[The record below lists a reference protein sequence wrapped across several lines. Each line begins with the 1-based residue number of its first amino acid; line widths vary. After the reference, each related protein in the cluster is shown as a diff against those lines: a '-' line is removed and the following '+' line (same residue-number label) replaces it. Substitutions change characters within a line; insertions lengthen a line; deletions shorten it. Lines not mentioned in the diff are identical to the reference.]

1 MAESHEQSI
10 SEQLDVAWSHLGV
23 ASGDLDMPDVIAH
36 ADIAFKWESF
46 REELVELIA
55 AGDYGRL
62 PIEVVDLPKDSL
74 NVRPLVRMAPE
85 DRLIYDAAIFA
96 AATCIESVIPRGVYS
111 YRWWKARKRLL
122 GGSMWVKMQSSARYL
137 HQKQPELLLAR
148 TDVTAFYENIDAG
161 ILMGDIEAL
170 DAPLWA
176 TEVLGRFLTSFNEKP
191 GIWGIPQGSDAS
203 GLLANLYLVELDLEI
218 ARRGFRHFRYS
229 DDIYIFGEDW
239 LALREMLLE
248 ATKILRYRHL
258 TLAGVKTKIY
268 PSSEIGNVIEDEEK
282 DAIGYGVRN
291 LTVEKIEDLHELFDR
306 TTDRKELNERDLKFC
321 LTKLGDIYDAH
332 AAAWVVANLDNL
344 PHLTRE
350 ALNYLGRFPWV
361 VDHTG
366 KAVLECL
373 INSKL
378 MMYPYAEQHLLVWMI
393 NNESY
398 RKDAL
403 GAAWEL
409 FLNKNKASFVREFA
423 ARYIGL
429 ASKRGNAL
437 RLKPEFHREVQDGV
451 RRALLI
457 ACYESGQCTD
467 RWLDEIWHSTP
478 SLRRTVEYLKTR
490 PEKIPRPVVDRSF
503 WNAVGDGS

>member
-1 MAESHEQSI
+1 MTEMQEESI
-10 SEQLDVAWSHLGV
+10 LEQLEVAWAHLGV

-46 REELVELIA
+46 KNELVELIST
-55 AGDYGRL
+55 GDYGRL

-74 NVRPLVRMAPE
+74 NVRPLVRMTPE

-96 AATCIESVIPRGVYS
+96 AANDIESVIPRGVYS
-111 YRWWKARKRLL
+111 YRWWKAQKRLL
-122 GGSMWVKMQSSARYL
+122 GGSMWVKMQSAARYL
-137 HQKQPELLLAR
+137 HKKQPGLLLAR

-161 ILMGDIEAL
+161 ILIGDIEAL
-170 DAPLWA
+170 AAPSWA
-176 TEVLGRFLTSFNEKP
+176 TEVLGTFLSSFNEKP

-218 ARRGFRHFRYS
+218 VRRGFRHFRYS
-229 DDIYIFGEDW
+229 DDVYIFGEDW
-239 LALREMLLE
+239 IALREILLE

-258 TLAGVKTKIY
+258 TLAGAKTKIY
-268 PSSEIGNVIEDEEK
+268 PSREIDKVFEDGEK

-291 LTVEKIEDLHELFDR
+291 LTVESIEDLHNLFDR
-306 TTDRKELNERDLKFC
+306 TTDQETLNERDLKFC

-344 PHLTRE
+344 PHITRE
-350 ALNYLGRFPWV
+350 ALNYLGKFPWIV
-361 VDHTG
+361 EHTG
-366 KAVLECL
+366 KAVVESLV
-373 INSKL
+373 NSKL

-393 NNESY
+393 NNEAY
-398 RKDAL
+398 RRDAL
-403 GAAWEL
+403 GAAWTL
-409 FLNKNKASFVREFA
+409 LLDKNKASFVREFA

-429 ASKRGNAL
+429 ASRRGNAL
-437 RLKPEFHREVQDGV
+437 RLKPEFHREAQAGV

-467 RWLDEIWHSTP
+467 RWLDEVWQSSP
-478 SLRRTVEYLKTR
+478 GLRRTVEYLKAK
-490 PEKIPRPVVDRSF
+490 PQEIPRPIVDRSF
-503 WNAVGDGS
+503 WNAFGERS